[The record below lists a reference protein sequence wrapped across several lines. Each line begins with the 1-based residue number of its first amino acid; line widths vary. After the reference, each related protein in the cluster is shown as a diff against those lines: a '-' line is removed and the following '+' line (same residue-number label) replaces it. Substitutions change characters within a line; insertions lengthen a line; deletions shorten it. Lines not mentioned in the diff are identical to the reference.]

1 MRRKWRSESVFACF
15 AVSQSSHLPPPVGS
29 IVGDSVLCFGKQ
41 VSGQEIKWFSISV
54 GVGNQ

>member
-1 MRRKWRSESVFACF
+1 MFACF

-41 VSGQEIKWFSISV
+41 VSRQEIKWFSISV
-54 GVGNQ
+54 GVGNH